1 MKEWT
6 GPNQTWP
13 EWVDK
18 LLSISHLLLGINAS
32 MNILL
37 YCFCDKHCWVITQK
51 TLRSLFV
58 WPFTMRKELARL
70 DSQRL
75 RSSRADRGTGGRTSV
90 ISNTVAVG
98 GGGHHQGKLASF
110 SLAGATE
117 SPSSQ
122 SPLAQQR
129 LPSPSAAVARA
140 ARESSAVGQLAKYC
154 SEVATL
160 NHMFN
165 PEQQTNESTTTAMTA
180 ISLEMVA
187 AEVDGGANRKY
198 MQRDDSDSDYVL
210 ANSMVTPSGLLVT
223 DL

>member
-1 MKEWT
+1 M
-6 GPNQTWP
+6 
-13 EWVDK
+13 
-18 LLSISHLLLGINAS
+18 
-32 MNILL
+32 
-37 YCFCDKHCWVITQK
+37 
-51 TLRSLFV
+51 

-70 DSQRL
+70 DSHRL
-75 RSSRADRGTGGRTSV
+75 RSRADRTGGRMSV
-90 ISNTVAVG
+90 INSCTTVM
-98 GGGHHQGKLASF
+98 GGGHHQGKLASI

-122 SPLAQQR
+122 SPMAQQR
-129 LPSPSAAVARA
+129 LSSPAAAARA
-140 ARESSAVGQLAKYC
+140 VQRELSAVGQLAKYC

-165 PEQQTNESTTTAMTA
+165 AELLPANDSTTTAMTA

-187 AEVDGGANRKY
+187 AEVDGGANSKY
-198 MQRDDSDSDYVL
+198 MQRDDSDSEYVL

>member
-75 RSSRADRGTGGRTSV
+75 RSRADRTGGRTNSCT
-90 ISNTVAVG
+90 TV
-98 GGGHHQGKLASF
+98 GHHQGKLASF

-129 LPSPSAAVARA
+129 QPSPAAAARA
-140 ARESSAVGQLAKYC
+140 ALVESSAVGQLAKYC

-165 PEQQTNESTTTAMTA
+165 PEQQTNESTTTVMTA

-187 AEVDGGANRKY
+187 EVDGGANSKY